1 MWVIGEEDRSSG
13 LGGCRTDDLKNDA
26 TTVLVKVDGSVM
38 CFPLESG
45 IGPAPCRVVG
55 AHSGEPLP
63 DGTTVRV
70 LHRTRGIA
78 EPAEETTVDFAG
90 TERSPPGSLQRFHPV
105 ATARLRLDPAHQCL
119 SAASGRRGAADQ
131 LAVDAGQPARP
142 GLRLFGRRVH
152 DALSLH
158 FSQNVRECRWVQ
170 AVSRPVEQRQSGR
183 NKSFFAS
190 VQ

>member
-90 TERSPPGSLQRFHPV
+90 TERSPPALYKNSTLFQLRGSV
-105 ATARLRLDPAHQCL
+105 
-119 SAASGRRGAADQ
+119 
-131 LAVDAGQPARP
+131 
-142 GLRLFGRRVH
+142 
-152 DALSLH
+152 
-158 FSQNVRECRWVQ
+158 
-170 AVSRPVEQRQSGR
+170 
-183 NKSFFAS
+183 
-190 VQ
+190 